1 MYPKE
6 TKWVYIPSHH
16 SYQLKRRC
24 VVIMNDNL
32 QQLAESILTDL
43 TQDAPIA
50 NTMLKAKIFAFKK
63 NDKDLQAWIEH
74 ELDGY
79 EENLPKYR
87 LLDAGVKVDIHRG
100 FQQVLDYNYPVDM
113 VKNEKVRERLLHLP
127 IHGAISEVEE
137 LSTKSD
143 EGTIQL
149 DIPTSIWYHHMRHC
163 INGDIQRAYQI
174 ATVASVKQIIVKV
187 KSLLIDYFLKIDK
200 GESLSF
206 LSLIKKE
213 TPTMQIIAGIV
224 NTGSGSVTTNGAT
237 IVSGASISINK
248 DNIPELQCI
257 LSRIEEIMKS
267 HNSDDY
273 KEISEELKTEIK
285 KDNPSRNIIKR
296 GLQAINGIASG
307 IVSGVIANQVSP
319 LVTSAIALL

>member
-1 MYPKE
+1 
-6 TKWVYIPSHH
+6 
-16 SYQLKRRC
+16 
-24 VVIMNDNL
+24 MNEDL
-32 QQLAESILTDL
+32 RQLAESILTDL

-50 NTMLKAKIFAFKK
+50 NTILKAKVFAFKK
-63 NDKDLQAWIEH
+63 NDKDLLSWIEH

-79 EENLPKYR
+79 EESLPKYR

-100 FQQVLDYNYPVDM
+100 FQEVLGYNYPVDM
-113 VKNEKVRERLLHLP
+113 VKDEKIRERLLHLP
-127 IHGAISEVEE
+127 IHGSISEVED

-143 EGTIQL
+143 GETIHL
-149 DIPTSIWYHHMRHC
+149 DIPTWIWYHHMGHC

-174 ATVASVKQIIVKV
+174 ATVASVKQIMVKV

-200 GESLSF
+200 GESLYF

-213 TPTMQIIAGIV
+213 TPTMQITAGIV

-237 IVSGASISINK
+237 IVSGANISINK

-257 LSRIEEIMKS
+257 LSRIEEIMQS
-267 HNSDDY
+267 LYSDDY
-273 KEISEELKTEIK
+273 KEISEELKTELK
-285 KDNPSRNIIKR
+285 KDTPSRNIIKR

-307 IVSGVIANQVSP
+307 VVSGVIANQVSP
-319 LVTSAIALL
+319 LVASAIALL

>member
-1 MYPKE
+1 MDE
-6 TKWVYIPSHH
+6 
-16 SYQLKRRC
+16 
-24 VVIMNDNL
+24 NL
-32 QQLAESILTDL
+32 RQLAESILTDL

-100 FQQVLDYNYPVDM
+100 FQQVLGYNYPVDM
-113 VKNEKVRERLLHLP
+113 VKDEKVRERLLHLP

-143 EGTIQL
+143 EGPIQL
-149 DIPTSIWYHHMRHC
+149 DIPTSIWYHLMRHC

-213 TPTMQIIAGIV
+213 TPTMQIIAGII
-224 NTGSGSVTTNGAT
+224 NTGSGNVTANGAT
-237 IVSGASISINK
+237 IVSGANISINK
-248 DNIPELQCI
+248 DNIPELQRI

-267 HNSDDY
+267 LNSDDY
-273 KEISEELKTEIK
+273 KEISEELKTEIEK
-285 KDNPSRNIIKR
+285 YSPSRNIIKR
-296 GLQAINGIASG
+296 GLLAING

-319 LVTSAIALL
+319 LVTSAIALI